1 MMIYDY
7 SSFLHRLS
15 FLWSSEDSEQELQRR
30 IPKNK
35 TDYNVAEEKLITD
48 WAKWSA
54 EYGLALG
61 YDQEEIV
68 NMLTPLTKSLNS
80 VSTID
85 ELISGIQSSGKRTPL
100 LTAPIFIPY
109 LHPRTVRLLKTE
121 FGFND

>member
-15 FLWSSEDSEQELQRR
+15 FLWSSEVSEHELQRR

-68 NMLTPLTKSLNS
+68 NMLSPLIKSLNS
-80 VSTID
+80 GRSLDDIIRETR
-85 ELISGIQSSGKRTPL
+85 SSDKRTPL

-109 LHPRTVRLLKTE
+109 FHL
-121 FGFND
+121 DA